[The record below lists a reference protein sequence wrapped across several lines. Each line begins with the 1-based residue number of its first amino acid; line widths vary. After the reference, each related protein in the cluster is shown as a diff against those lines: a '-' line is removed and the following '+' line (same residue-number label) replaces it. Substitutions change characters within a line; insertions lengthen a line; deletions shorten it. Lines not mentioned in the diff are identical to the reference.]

1 MNYPHDLQLLL
12 DSNEWNAAEKFIN
25 SMENN
30 SSLEIKECLA
40 WCYSRQEKYNE
51 AIAIYDELLLEQPN
65 NARWLYS
72 KGYQYYAQKDYVIA
86 VQYFE
91 KALEIYPQFFK
102 VKYRIAY
109 ALIQLSGAEKQWT
122 KDVFWKAIRHLKDA
136 HDIYKGYSEEEQGK
150 NKSTYADICFLH
162 GKTLVNSPKYIDIA
176 IEMFEKALFL
186 KKDIDTQY
194 QLSKAYY
201 NKGEYQKALNN
212 LPQEVRPPYYVLELK
227 SQIYT
232 DMGMIDEANRV
243 LFSILK
249 FRKKDYLYQRLANNF
264 LIKEQNEEALK
275 YALCALKSNNKN
287 YKNYLLCGQVYFKIK
302 RYNEANDYLR
312 TAREKRKK
320 EFGLD
325 LPEAVEIM
333 DKISQMPQE
342 VVSEVKNNEKE
353 IVIGKILSYNNAR
366 GFGFILVEGDS
377 NKYFFHISQ
386 VQSVNRQPIEGDMVC
401 FNVET
406 TKKGMQAI
414 NISYK

>member
-1 MNYPHDLQLLL
+1 
-12 DSNEWNAAEKFIN
+12 
-25 SMENN
+25 
-30 SSLEIKECLA
+30 
-40 WCYSRQEKYNE
+40 
-51 AIAIYDELLLEQPN
+51 
-65 NARWLYS
+65 
-72 KGYQYYAQKDYVIA
+72 
-86 VQYFE
+86 
-91 KALEIYPQFFK
+91 
-102 VKYRIAY
+102 
-109 ALIQLSGAEKQWT
+109 
-122 KDVFWKAIRHLKDA
+122 
-136 HDIYKGYSEEEQGK
+136 
-150 NKSTYADICFLH
+150 
-162 GKTLVNSPKYIDIA
+162 
-176 IEMFEKALFL
+176 MFEKALFL

-201 NKGEYQKALNN
+201 NKGEYQKALDN
-212 LPQEVRPPYYVLELK
+212 LPQESRPPYYVLELK

-232 DMGMIDEANRV
+232 DMGMIDEANKV

-264 LIKEQNEEALK
+264 LSKDQNEEALK

-333 DKISQMPQE
+333 DKIAQMPQE
-342 VVSEVKNNEKE
+342 VVSEVKKNEKE

-406 TKKGMQAI
+406 TKKGVQAI